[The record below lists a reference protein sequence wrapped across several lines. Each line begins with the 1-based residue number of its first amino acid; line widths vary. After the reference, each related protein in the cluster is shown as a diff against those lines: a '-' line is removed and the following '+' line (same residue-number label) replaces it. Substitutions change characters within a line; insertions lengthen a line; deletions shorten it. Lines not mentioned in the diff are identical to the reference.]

1 VEDSNTKAKLMGEQK
16 RKGIKMKIRFN
27 ISENEFWNLAQERGW
42 MTKADVF
49 KGREIGKMVGGLNH
63 DGYGLSMLEMKL
75 EEVAKE
81 IEEHSAGVTKDE
93 IASAML
99 TIIRM
104 YTE

>member
-1 VEDSNTKAKLMGEQK
+1 
-16 RKGIKMKIRFN
+16 MKIKFN
-27 ISENEFWNLAQERGW
+27 ISTNEFWILAQERGW
-42 MTKADVF
+42 MTKADAF
-49 KGREIGKMVGGLNH
+49 KGREIGKMVDGLNH
-63 DGYGLSMLEMKL
+63 DGYGLSMLEIKL